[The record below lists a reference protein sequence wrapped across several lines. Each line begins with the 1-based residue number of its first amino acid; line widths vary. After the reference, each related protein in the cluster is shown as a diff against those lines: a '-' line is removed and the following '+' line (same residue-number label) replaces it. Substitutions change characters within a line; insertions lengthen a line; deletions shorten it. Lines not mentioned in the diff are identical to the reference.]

1 MKVSAIYV
9 NLPIKDVNRSRAFW
23 TKLGFSINEEFSDEK
38 AICLVLN
45 EEKGLFAMLV
55 THEFFKTFTN
65 RPISDGITTQVINAI
80 QVENRETVDKIVKH
94 ALEAG
99 ATRYRE
105 GKDEGWMYYDS
116 FADLDGHQWEV
127 MAMDVTKISPE

>member
-55 THEFFKTFTN
+55 THEFFKTFTS
-65 RPISDGITTQVINAI
+65 RPISDGTTTQVINAI
-80 QVENRETVDKIVKH
+80 QVENRETVDQIVKH
-94 ALEAG
+94 AFEAG

-116 FADLDGHQWEV
+116 FADLDGHQWEI